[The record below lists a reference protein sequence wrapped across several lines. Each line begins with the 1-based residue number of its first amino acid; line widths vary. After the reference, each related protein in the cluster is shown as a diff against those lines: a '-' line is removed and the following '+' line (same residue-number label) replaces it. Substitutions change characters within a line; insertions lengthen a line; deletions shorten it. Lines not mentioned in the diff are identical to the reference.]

1 MTTINR
7 HSTIADERGGIMK
20 LKEAREARGLSQGQL
35 AKASKVDVRSIQ
47 AYEQGLRDI
56 SKASVKTV
64 IALAKVLGVTAEDLV
79 E

>member
-1 MTTINR
+1 
-7 HSTIADERGGIMK
+7 MK

>member
-1 MTTINR
+1 MN
-7 HSTIADERGGIMK
+7 K

-35 AKASKVDVRSIQ
+35 AKMSGVDVRSIQ
-47 AYEQGLRDI
+47 SYEQGLRDL

>member
-1 MTTINR
+1 MN
-7 HSTIADERGGIMK
+7 K
-20 LKEAREARGLSQGQL
+20 LKETREARGLSQGQL
-35 AKASKVDVRSIQ
+35 AKQAGVDVRSIQ
-47 AYEQGLRDI
+47 AYEQGLRDL

>member
-1 MTTINR
+1 MN
-7 HSTIADERGGIMK
+7 K
-20 LKEAREARGLSQGQL
+20 LKETREARGLSQGQL
-35 AKASKVDVRSIQ
+35 AKMSKVDVRSIQ
-47 AYEQGLRDI
+47 SYEQGLRDL